1 MSAKPRIM
9 SRTLRELGHAVTES
23 GLEDPDGIATLPKCR
38 LLALAANPWAKG
50 VETLS
55 QTLGL
60 VGSRVVG
67 QHTIFPVRLRAFG
80 REYETW
86 TGSGLYLHD
95 DYRKTGL
102 AIPLIEGESS
112 AANTIDLGCGLSR
125 VSVPLHLMLDYT
137 CFPMPRL
144 MWLAKT
150 GPVVRKYL
158 RNRFAADVAAFLCD
172 LLLRLPNTLLRLLVS
187 IQSRHLRIERLDRA
201 TAAVAEMAAADTR
214 PCACVHSE
222 AWFNWILNHTFAD
235 DPRSRQRLYLVR
247 DRRDRPIGFFLY
259 KIRFHAT
266 ASHRGFKNLL
276 LGSLLEWQSIDEGR
290 LSHGLLARLAARELL
305 REGCDAIEVCT
316 DEEPLLKSLR
326 RTGFR
331 PLGDLWFVIRPR
343 ANHPLNPVQDFLRQ
357 ENWRLRPCEGDN
369 ALS

>member
-1 MSAKPRIM
+1 MDTARLQT
-9 SRTLRELGHAVTES
+9 RTLRDLELSAES
-23 GLEDPDGIATLPKCR
+23 AGFEDPYGIYELPLRKR
-38 LLALAANPWAKG
+38 AALKANPAATG
-50 VETLS
+50 SDVAC

-60 VGSRVVG
+60 AGNRVVG

-80 REYETW
+80 EEYEAW

-102 AIPLIEGESS
+102 GIQLIEGENRDG
-112 AANTIDLGCGLSR
+112 NTIHLGCGLSR
-125 VSVPLHLMLDYT
+125 LSVPLHLLLDYA
-137 CFPMPRL
+137 CFPMKRML
-144 MWLAKT
+144 WLAKS
-150 GPVVRKYL
+150 GPVVRKFL
-158 RNRFAADVAAFLCD
+158 RNRFVAAVAAFLCD
-172 LLLRLPNTLLRLLVS
+172 ILLWLPNTLLRLLVS
-187 IQSRHLRIERLDRA
+187 IQTRHLWVERLDRA
-201 TAAVAEMAAADTR
+201 TSAVAAMAAATTR

-235 DPRSRQRLYLVR
+235 DPRSRQRLFLVR
-247 DRRDRPIGFFLY
+247 DRHDKPLGFFMV

-266 ASHRGFKNLL
+266 ASHRGFKDLL
-276 LGSLLEWQSIDEGR
+276 LGSLLEWQSIDERR

-326 RTGFR
+326 RTGFL
-331 PLGDLWFVIRPR
+331 PLGDLWFVVR
-343 ANHPLNPVQDFLRQ
+343 ARENHPLHQMPDFLRQ

>member
-1 MSAKPRIM
+1 MDGQARLRT
-9 SRTLRELGHAVTES
+9 RTLRELDLPAGAA
-23 GLEDPDGIATLPKCR
+23 GLEDPFGIYAMPACKVA
-38 LLALAANPWAKG
+38 ALKANPAAAG
-50 VETLS
+50 TDVPCQS
-55 QTLGL
+55 LGL
-60 VGSRVVG
+60 AGDRVVG
-67 QHTIFPVRLRAFG
+67 QHTVFPVRLRAFG
-80 REYETW
+80 REYEAW

-102 AIPLIEGESS
+102 AIPLIEGDSS

-125 VSVPLHLMLDYT
+125 ISVPLHLMLDYT

-144 MWLAKT
+144 MWLAKS

-158 RNRFAADVAAFLCD
+158 RNRFAAAVAAFLCD

-235 DPRSRQRLYLVR
+235 DPWSRQRLYLVR

-290 LSHGLLARLAARELL
+290 LSHGPLARLAARELL
-305 REGCDAIEVCT
+305 REGVDAIEVCT
-316 DEEPLLKSLR
+316 DEEPLLKLLR

-331 PLGDLWFVIRPR
+331 PLGDLWFVVRPR
-343 ANHPLNPVQDFLRQ
+343 ANHPLHPVQDFLRQ
-357 ENWRLRPCEGDN
+357 ENWRLRPCEGDS